1 VVTVGVHVIT
11 SLVLGGNNYMTNIAP
26 MIDPEIDPS
35 SIEGDG
41 RTLRRKRNRDAVIES
56 LISLIAEG
64 DLDPTVAK
72 IADRA
77 AVSHRSIFRY
87 FTDLADL
94 SIAAIRAVVE
104 RAEALRVI
112 DDIGEGT
119 LEHRIDKMITTRLN
133 VAEQTHVFGTLARR
147 KLALTPEIS
156 QALTNV
162 VRMLR
167 DQIAEQFAPELDA
180 MADQDASIVNDL
192 LLTVLSYEGL
202 DVMWHG
208 LGNDH
213 DAVAR
218 RWRVAM
224 HALLGGDPG
233 RDTGIAGD

>member
-1 VVTVGVHVIT
+1 MSVDSSPSMTGFDVVPETVV
-11 SLVLGGNNYMTNIAP
+11 
-26 MIDPEIDPS
+26 PS
-35 SIEGDG
+35 SSGTTRDATDG
-41 RTLRRKRNRDAVIES
+41 RIALRLRNRQRVIDALIE
-56 LISLIAEG
+56 LVDGGDISPSMEAIVERSG
-64 DLDPTVAK
+64 
-72 IADRA
+72 
-77 AVSHRSIFRY
+77 VSERSIFRY